1 MSFSSY
7 KYKILVGL
15 LIFLIFWL
23 LVLKLTYHFVSVR
36 VIDDWEDIYTKK
48 TEEQAHLIQSSL
60 QKLTEHL
67 SSLTKS
73 IGNNLDV
80 RKNLE
85 NGEIHRLFQIIL
97 KTETDETFSVEVYNK
112 WFNLVAYKG
121 NSLEGEYR
129 LFLKSMEGKESL
141 VVRDIGFSQYLLSYT
156 PIRSQRDSS
165 VIVGVL
171 LTGVML
177 DSKYLREKK
186 LSAVNCFAKELET
199 SLRTNIE
206 IVSTSRKLDSS
217 KFDQT
222 QIVPCQDKEGYTICY
237 VQLPSYTQRAH
248 LESVGAFFTKANAT
262 VVLLGSFLLL
272 YLLLGFASLWHNIGL
287 RLLTVG
293 ITLVL
298 IRYLW
303 IFFDVPSVFLDSEIF
318 SAVHFASP
326 IGGGIAKS
334 LGELLI
340 TLCFGLLF
348 SLYCAH
354 QSFRQLRTS
363 TFAKNS
369 FKKSYKLLG
378 ICQATIY
385 IILFVLVYW
394 LFELVLKTIVI
405 NSNVKFLDR
414 VNFIPSADLLVV
426 QLIFIALVFTVVYLE
441 VAIGLRLFYIVK
453 SISDKKLFK
462 KYYGIIILAML
473 LVITEMLQLFLLH
486 LDSNFIERVAFVV
499 LIFIFAYYLD
509 KSIVIKKLN
518 SIFSLRSLSLAFLIG
533 LVVTPVLILDTSKSQ
548 ETKYIEL
555 IGTHLAS
562 QNKEA
567 IVFLMANE
575 LDRLTTNNQIFSGF
589 KNRDEVK
596 KLAFYLWKESKLS
609 SENYNSAVF
618 ILDGKFNFESEFN
631 ISPSTINLDSVISFI
646 KRNYFEKEL
655 TYSSPDYP
663 MSDSIN
669 ANDTLL
675 DTESEIEEN
684 QVPEILPLL
693 YENIS
698 VLKDARNKYYIAIK
712 SIEDPY
718 LKGTTRSSQLGYI
731 IFVVHSEY
739 KTLLPSTTFR
749 LFGDFT
755 IERLIDKLTVTP
767 VITEFLNGEVINST
781 DPEISNSVLKNLEA
795 FRQHLLRK
803 EGTKYWRY
811 ENINNKNYRTFYILA
826 EPLNYEN
833 YGENPESVERIF
845 AVSVVYNDLASV
857 MFFYFKFILFATFVF
872 LIVFAIKGLFLLR
885 ELKTLRLNFRDKL
898 FAAFLVVSIIP
909 IIILAIYTRS
919 YITNKN
925 NNFFR
930 NQIVSDLNLGTGNL
944 QDARRFVGHYKSIDS
959 LQKLVTG
966 IFIKN
971 FARTDKSYTLY
982 LKNKMLATTN
992 KELFDAGLLDSRV
1005 DAEAFYN
1012 IYYLKRDLFIRYVN
1026 IGDYSFLVG
1035 YKPFYSF
1042 DNTIAGI
1049 LSSLSV
1055 YRQTEINSELTETLT
1070 YIFGSYVIMIIFLLW
1085 IVSLVTERMYKPLL
1099 ELKTAVEM
1107 MSQGNTNIQIPL
1119 NRKDEFGELIESFNK
1134 MTTEIEKSKIEL
1146 KRAEREATW
1155 RDVARRVAHEI
1166 RNPLTPMK
1174 LSIQH
1179 LYNQYKN
1186 CNSEDF
1192 ARILERTKKL
1202 IVSEIDKLDY
1212 IATEFSNF
1220 AKMPQRNYEVLNI
1233 NHILNEVVELYATT
1247 QNVRFE
1253 KELESTGLILADR
1266 YELNRAFQNIIKNAV
1281 QAIMNEGIIKVRS
1294 YDSSNSIVCEIEDNG
1309 CGIDGE
1315 VIDRL
1320 FEPNFSTKSKGMGL
1334 GLAITKKTLDDMKAS
1349 IKIES
1354 EKNKGTL
1361 VRIQF
1366 RAIENS
1372 KAENNVF

>member
-7 KYKILVGL
+7 KYKFLTGVI
-15 LIFLIFWL
+15 IFLVLWL
-23 LVLKLTYHFVSVR
+23 VVLRLIYHFISVR
-36 VIDDWEDIYTKK
+36 IIDDWEDIYNKK
-48 TEEQAHLIQSSL
+48 TQERTYLIQSNF

-73 IGNNLDV
+73 ISNNLDV
-80 RKNLE
+80 KKNLE
-85 NGEIHRLFQIIL
+85 NGEIHKLFQTIL
-97 KTETDETFSVEVYNK
+97 KTETEEAFSVEVYNK
-112 WFNLVAYKG
+112 WFNLIAYKG
-121 NSLEGEYR
+121 NSLESEYT
-129 LFLKSMEGKESL
+129 LFLKSMGGKESL
-141 VVRDIGFSQYLLSYT
+141 VFRDVGFGQYMLLYT

-165 VIVGVL
+165 IIVGVL
-171 LTGVML
+171 VTGVLL

-186 LSAVNCFAKELET
+186 LSIVNCFARELET
-199 SLRTNIE
+199 SLRTSVE
-206 IVSTSRKLDSS
+206 ILSSQKKLDSS
-217 KFDQT
+217 RYEQS
-222 QIVPCQDKEGYTICY
+222 QIVSCQDKDGHIIGY
-237 VQLPSYTQRAH
+237 VQLPSYTQKTH
-248 LESVGAFFTKANAT
+248 MESVETFFAKANAT

-272 YLLLGFASLWHNIGL
+272 YFLLNFASLWHNIGL
-287 RLLTVG
+287 RLLTFG

-303 IFFDVPSVFLDSEIF
+303 LFFDVPAVFWDSGIF
-318 SAVHFASP
+318 SAVYFASP

-348 SLYCAH
+348 SLYCVY
-354 QSFRQLRTS
+354 QSFRELKDS
-363 TFAKNS
+363 TKR
-369 FKKSYKLLG
+369 SYGLLSLLHA
-378 ICQATIY
+378 ITY
-385 IILFVLVYW
+385 VILFALVYW
-394 LFELVLKTIVI
+394 LFELVLRTIVV

-414 VNFIPSADLLVV
+414 VNFIPSADLLIV

-441 VAIGLRLFYIVK
+441 VAIQFALFYIVK
-453 SISDKKLFK
+453 SISGGKLFK
-462 KYYGIIILAML
+462 KYYGVIILITL
-473 LVITEMLQLFLLH
+473 LVVTEILQFFLLH
-486 LDSNFIERVAFVV
+486 LDSNFIERLGFVI

-509 KSIVIKKLN
+509 RSILHKKSN
-518 SIFSLRSLSLAFLIG
+518 SIFSLRSLSLSFLIG

-548 ETKYIEL
+548 EAKYVEL

-567 IVFLMANE
+567 IVFLIANE
-575 LDRLTTNNQIFSGF
+575 LDRLTNNNQIFSSF
-589 KNRDEVK
+589 KNKDEIK

-618 ILDGKFNFESEFN
+618 ILDGKFKSESEFN
-631 ISPSTINLDSVISFI
+631 VSPSTINLDSVISFA

-655 TYSSPDYP
+655 SYSSPDYLI
-663 MSDSIN
+663 SDSSS
-669 ANDTLL
+669 ASDTLL
-675 DTESEIEEN
+675 GTESEIEES
-684 QVPEILPLL
+684 QVPEVLPML
-693 YENIS
+693 YEDIS
-698 VLKDARNKYYIAIK
+698 VLRDARNKYYIAIK

-718 LKGTTRSSQLGYI
+718 LKGISRNSQLGYI
-731 IFVVHSEY
+731 VFVVHSEY
-739 KTLLPSTTFR
+739 KTLLPSTTFQF
-749 LFGDFT
+749 FGDFT
-755 IERLIDKLTVTP
+755 VERLIDKLTVKP

-781 DPEISNSVLKNLEA
+781 DPEISKSIAKNLDA
-795 FRQHLLRK
+795 FRQRLLRK

-811 ENINNKNYRTFYILA
+811 ENINNKSYRTFYILA

-845 AVSVVYNDLASV
+845 TVSIIYNDLASM

-872 LIVFAIKGLFLLR
+872 LIVFAIKGLFLLK
-885 ELKTLRLNFRDKL
+885 ELKTFRLNFRDRL

-925 NNFFR
+925 DNFFR
-930 NQIVSDLNLGTGNL
+930 NQIVSDLNLGTGSL
-944 QDARRFVGHYKSIDS
+944 QDAQKLISRYKSIDS
-959 LQKLVTG
+959 LQKFVTG

-971 FARTDKSYTLY
+971 FSRTDKSYILY
-982 LKNKMLATTN
+982 LKNRMVATTN
-992 KELFDAGLLDSRV
+992 KELFDAGLLDPRA

-1026 IGDYSFLVG
+1026 IGEYSFLVG
-1035 YKPFYSF
+1035 YKPFYSV

-1055 YRQTEINSELTETLT
+1055 YKQTEINSELTETLT

-1085 IVSLVTERMYKPLL
+1085 VVSLVTERMYKPLL

-1107 MSQGNTNIQIPL
+1107 MSRGNTSIQIPMK
-1119 NRKDEFGELIESFNK
+1119 RRDEFGELIESFNR

-1174 LSIQH
+1174 LAIQH

-1186 CNSEDF
+1186 RKSEDF
-1192 ARILERTKKL
+1192 TEILLRTKNL
-1202 IVSEIDKLDY
+1202 IVNEIDKLDY

-1220 AKMPQRNYEVLNI
+1220 AKMPQRNYEALSINNI
-1233 NHILNEVVELYATT
+1233 LDEVIALYATN
-1247 QNVRFE
+1247 QNIRFE
-1253 KELESTGLILADR
+1253 KKLQSAALILADR
-1266 YELNRAFQNIIKNAV
+1266 QELNRAFQNIIKNAV
-1281 QAIMNEGIIKVRS
+1281 QAIIEEGVIKVRT
-1294 YDSSNSIVCEIEDNG
+1294 YDFQNSVICEIEDNG
-1309 CGIDGE
+1309 CGIDE
-1315 VIDRL
+1315 EIIDRL

-1349 IKIES
+1349 IKIQS

-1366 RAIENS
+1366 KTIENS
-1372 KAENNVF
+1372 KSEQ